1 MNTTLSLHGVRG
13 GVGVTTMVAALGRA
27 LHAQGERVLLVEC
40 NPDHLLGLHL
50 GLPADERRGWARAWL
65 DGQDWR
71 DAAFGT
77 LPGLALLPYGLASE
91 ADVAAVEDRLRQSP
105 RFWAERLPLLA
116 AQFDWILFDLPQ
128 RLDAHVAAVNQHAGC
143 ALPLRLA
150 TVDPGCHVLLQRRAD
165 DTRRVLCNRYDPA
178 LAVQRDLMQLW
189 IDGGPRLVPQPLH
202 EDASVSAALARK
214 LPLDADAD
222 ADGSQAAADVASLAV
237 WCLAER
243 GRLRAREGRSP

>member
-1 MNTTLSLHGVRG
+1 MSTTLSLQGVRG
-13 GVGVTTMVAALGRA
+13 GVGVTTMTAALGHA
-27 LHAQGERVLLVEC
+27 LHAQGERVLLVEG

-50 GLPADERRGWARAWL
+50 GLPAAEARGWARAWL
-65 DGQDWR
+65 DGDDWR
-71 DAAFGT
+71 DAAFEAR
-77 LPGLALLPYGLASE
+77 PGLALLPYGLASDAE
-91 ADVAAVEDRLRQSP
+91 MVAVEERLRQWP

-128 RLDAHVAAVNQHAGC
+128 RLDAHVAAVNHHAAC

-150 TVDPGCHVLLQRRAD
+150 TVDPGCHVLLQRRAGD
-165 DTRRVLCNRYDPA
+165 ARRVLCNRYDPT

-189 IDGGPRLVPQPLH
+189 IDGGPPLVPQPLH

-214 LPLDADAD
+214 LPLDVD

-243 GRLRAREGRSP
+243 GRLRARQGRAP

>member
-1 MNTTLSLHGVRG
+1 MSTTLSLQGVRG
-13 GVGVTTMVAALGRA
+13 GVGVTTMTAALGHA
-27 LHAQGERVLLVEC
+27 LHAQGERVLLVEG

-50 GLPADERRGWARAWL
+50 GLPAAEARGWARAWL
-65 DGQDWR
+65 DGDDWR
-71 DAAFGT
+71 DAAFEAR
-77 LPGLALLPYGLASE
+77 PGLALLPYGLASDAE
-91 ADVAAVEDRLRQSP
+91 VAAVEERLRQSP

-128 RLDAHVAAVNQHAGC
+128 RLDAHVATVNQHAAC

-150 TVDPGCHVLLQRRAD
+150 TVDPGCHVLLQRRAGD
-165 DTRRVLCNRYDPA
+165 ARRVLCNRYDPT

-189 IDGGPRLVPQPLH
+189 IDGGPPLVPQPLH

-214 LPLDADAD
+214 LPLDVD

-243 GRLRAREGRSP
+243 GRLRARQGRAP